1 MKEARLM
8 RALLILSITG
18 TLLPWF
24 TYNAKVMGYCW
35 GWEFLPYMLVPY
47 IIMALGLFKRQSSR
61 TLHTA
66 SVLCGAINTAIIAA
80 APGCW
85 QIMHNITGAF
95 LWTEGLQTALP
106 AYYTTVVLHV
116 VMLTVSATRSGT
128 DHDKRQAKQ

>member
-1 MKEARLM
+1 MKKTLLM
-8 RALLILSITG
+8 KVLFILSVMG

-35 GWEFLPYMLVPY
+35 GWEFLPYMLIPY

-61 TLHTA
+61 VFHIA
-66 SVLCGAINTAIIAA
+66 SVLCMVINAAIMAA

-95 LWTEGLQTALP
+95 LWAEGLQTALP
-106 AYYTTVVLHV
+106 AYYITAVLHII
-116 VMLTVSATRSGT
+116 MLAASVICFGKGPDEHR
-128 DHDKRQAKQ
+128 